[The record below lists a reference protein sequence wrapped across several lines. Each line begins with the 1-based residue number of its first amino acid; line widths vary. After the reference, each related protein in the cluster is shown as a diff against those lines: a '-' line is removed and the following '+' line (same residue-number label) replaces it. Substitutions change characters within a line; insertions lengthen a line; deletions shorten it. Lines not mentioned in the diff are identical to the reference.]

1 MLRELQRC
9 VKSGVAGWPECVT
22 GLAVAVRVL
31 LIVRLVLLW
40 SFGSVILAASEL
52 WAVVATVDGIAGGE
66 FGVPMGRRRHFQ
78 FGSVTGRSLV
88 IPGRVGLVISSRGSL
103 LALRMMTIWRMRS
116 SSTGKMW
123 MRELR
128 FCDVPVS

>member
-52 WAVVATVDGIAGGE
+52 WAVVATVDGIAGGDVDRSAGGLLVPLTYLVLCC
-66 FGVPMGRRRHFQ
+66 FGLGRRR
-78 FGSVTGRSLV
+78 GSDGPCACCCLWCSKWGCGFTW
-88 IPGRVGLVISSRGSL
+88 
-103 LALRMMTIWRMRS
+103 ATQ
-116 SSTGKMW
+116 
-123 MRELR
+123 
-128 FCDVPVS
+128 